1 MSVELIKARK
11 RLTEVNGLLKQGKP
25 MAAAQAVTQALLTIL
40 KNPLMKNERDEFS
53 TLIEQAVYSL
63 NQDKELRRLYPL
75 VIPYK
80 PGDEKKLYQ
89 SMLELVGELENHVTE
104 EAQHEI
110 ANKEHIKAEELE
122 KGQAFLDAKAIDK
135 ARSTFNGLM
144 RTFKSDTELKADIA
158 DRYLKADLY
167 DDALGL
173 LEDALKNDPQALFL
187 YNRIGIVLRKLKQF
201 DAAERYYLKA
211 LEYTDKDEYLYFN
224 LGRLYFDWR
233 QWAKM
238 KDAAEKALGI
248 NPAFKEAEK
257 MRQYALKKI

>member
-25 MAAAQAVTQALLTIL
+25 MAAAQAMTQALLTIL
-40 KNPLMKNERDEFS
+40 KNPLMKNERDEFA

-63 NQDKELRRLYPL
+63 NQDKELRQLYPL

-80 PGDEKKLYQ
+80 PGEEKKLYQ
-89 SMLELVGELENHVTE
+89 TMQELVGELENHVTE
-104 EAQHEI
+104 EAQIEI
-110 ANKEHIKAEELE
+110 ANKELHKSQELI
-122 KGQAFLDAKAIDK
+122 KGQAYLDEKAFDQ

-144 RTFKSDTELKADIA
+144 KVHKNDTELKADIA
-158 DRYLKADLY
+158 DRYIKADLY

-173 LEDALKNDPQALFL
+173 LEDALKNDPEAMFL

-211 LEYTDKDEYLYFN
+211 LEYSNKDEYLYFN

-248 NPAFKEAEK
+248 NPGFKEAEK

>member
-11 RLTEVNGLLKQGKP
+11 RLSEVNGLLKQGKP

-40 KNPLMKNERDEFS
+40 KNPLMKNERDEF
-53 TLIEQAVYSL
+53 TALLEQAVYNL

-80 PGDEKKLYQ
+80 PGEEKKLFQ
-89 SMLELVGELENHVTE
+89 TMQELVGELESHVTE
-104 EAQHEI
+104 EAQHEL
-110 ANKEHIKAEELE
+110 ANMERHKARELE
-122 KGQAFLDAKAIDK
+122 KGQGFLDEQAYDQ
-135 ARSTFNGLM
+135 ARSTFNNLM
-144 RTFKSDTELKADIA
+144 RAYKTDTGLKADIA

-173 LEDALKNDPQALFL
+173 LEDALQSDPQALYL

-211 LEYTDKDEYLYFN
+211 LELTNKDEYLYFN
-224 LGRLYFDWR
+224 LGRLYFDWQ
-233 QWAKM
+233 QWNKM
-238 KDAAEKALGI
+238 RDAAEKALGI
-248 NPAFKEAEK
+248 NPGFKEAEK
-257 MRQYALKKI
+257 MRQYALKRI